1 MVFIFTLRIVIGSI
15 FIISGFTKMLRMTT
29 FITTVYK
36 FNVLPQVLII
46 PFASLLPP
54 IELVLG
60 IALALGYLTRFSS
73 FMIMVILLLFV
84 TAVIPQLLGG
94 PPIGDCGCFGGLM
107 DSAVNMNLLIRG
119 CILFTAAYLVFFQKR
134 HMFALDNKLDPVNT
148 RTNIKKQNERNIR
161 RKKNENF

>member
-1 MVFIFTLRIVIGSI
+1 VPESMTSKWERRFLIFIFTLRIVIGST
-15 FIISGFTKMLRMTT
+15 FIISGFTKMFQMTT
-29 FITTVYK
+29 FISTVYK
-36 FNVLPQVLII
+36 FNVLPQVLVI

-84 TAVIPQLLGG
+84 TAIIPQLLGG

-107 DSAVNMNLLIRG
+107 DSAVNINLLIRG
-119 CILFTAAYLVFFQKR
+119 CIFFAVAYLVFFQKR
-134 HMFALDNKLDPVNT
+134 HIFALDNKL
-148 RTNIKKQNERNIR
+148 KQID
-161 RKKNENF
+161 F